1 MRGFVEKVG
10 RSLTW
15 LMKRRTPAADCNTRS
30 ICWDLLY
37 HNAKRRFAR
46 TGSVCQD
53 RFRTSRKQTEAK
65 RRRRVHARTEQV
77 VAPLARKARVTIMP
91 CRKRL
96 FFSTPF
102 SLCLSRACLGK
113 RIAFRIKCRPKGACF
128 PHRQSQ
134 GRLTPSLRSEGFCE
148 QRPFFPSTFPM
159 FVPSLSW

>member
-1 MRGFVEKVG
+1 VG

-77 VAPLARKARVTIMP
+77 VAPVARKARVAIMP

-102 SLCLSRACLGK
+102 SPL
-113 RIAFRIKCRPKGACF
+113 FV
-128 PHRQSQ
+128 
-134 GRLTPSLRSEGFCE
+134 PSLSWQKDRFSHKMPPKRRLFSAPPVSGEIDAQLAFGGFL
-148 QRPFFPSTFPM
+148 RTTPLFFSTFPM